1 MCYLA
6 DDINKHLPLPVKGSV
21 LPRVQKWLEGRC
33 RDFFSSP
40 LASPLQGAVQV
51 TAVHGAHVVVLF
63 CVDKK
68 PLESRMENIF

>member
-51 TAVHGAHVVVLF
+51 TAVHGAG
-63 CVDKK
+63 DG
-68 PLESRMENIF
+68 EM